1 LVYFRQLFYKGLIMA
16 LSVVILAAGKGTRMQ
31 SSLPKVLHPIGGVPM
46 VQRIINT
53 VNKLGSDPIKPIK
66 IDSINL
72 VYGHGADLLKTA
84 LSDNTLNW
92 CLQAEQLG
100 TGHAVQQAAEF
111 INPQDDVLVLVGD
124 APLIK
129 AETLRKLYAVKANAD
144 VALLTVDL
152 ADPTGMGRIIRDAS
166 GDNITAIVEHKDAT
180 DAQREIAEINTGVM
194 ILNGADLLG
203 WLDGLENNNAQGEFY
218 LTDVIAMAAAQGKSI
233 HSAQPESAVE
243 VEGVNNRV
251 HLAKLERALQLENAQ
266 QAMLAGATLADPARF
281 DVRGDLT
288 VGNDVFIDVN
298 CVFEGT
304 VTLGNNVRIGQNCL
318 LQNCTVA
325 HDTVI
330 EANSI
335 IQEAQ
340 VGEACQVGPYARLRP
355 GSVLSKKAKV
365 GNFVEMK
372 KTTLG
377 EGAKANHL
385 TYLGDAIV
393 GANANIGAGTITCN
407 YDGVNKSQTIIGA
420 NAFIG
425 SNSSLV
431 APVSIGDTATIG
443 AGSVVTKDVEDNA
456 LAIARAKQRHLTGWE
471 RPTKKMT

>member
-1 LVYFRQLFYKGLIMA
+1 MA

-53 VNKLGSDPIKPIK
+53 VNELGADA
-66 IDSINL
+66 INL
-72 VYGHGADLLKTA
+72 VYGHGAELLQK
-84 LSDNTLNW
+84 SIQEDNLNW

-100 TGHAVQQAAEF
+100 TGHAVKQATPF
-111 INPQDDVLVLVGD
+111 IQPEDDVLVLVGD

-129 AETLRKLYAVKANAD
+129 SETLAQLQAVKQTAD
-144 VALLTVDL
+144 VALLTVNLD
-152 ADPTGMGRIIRDAS
+152 DPTGMGRIIRDAS
-166 GDNITAIVEHKDAT
+166 GENITAIVEHKDASDT
-180 DAQREIAEINTGVM
+180 QRAIQEINTGVM
-194 ILNGADLLG
+194 ILNGGDLIG

-218 LTDVIAMAAAQGKSI
+218 LTDVIAMAANAGKTI
-233 HSAQPESAVE
+233 RSAQPASAVE

-251 HLAKLERALQLENAQ
+251 HLSKLERAFQLEQAHH
-266 QAMLAGATLADPARF
+266 AMLAGATLADPARF
-281 DVRGDLT
+281 DVRGELT
-288 VGNDVFIDVN
+288 VGNDVTIDVN
-298 CVFEGT
+298 CVFEGK
-304 VTLGNNVRIGQNCL
+304 VTIGNNVKIGPNCI
-318 LQNCTVA
+318 LQNCQIA
-325 HDTVI
+325 DGAVI

-355 GSVLSKKAKV
+355 GSVLETKAKV

-372 KTTLG
+372 KSTLG

-385 TYLGDAIV
+385 TYLGDATV

-407 YDGVNKSQTIIGA
+407 YDGVNKSATVIGA

-425 SNSSLV
+425 SNSALV
-431 APVSIGDTATIG
+431 APVNIGAMATVG
-443 AGSVVTKDVEDNA
+443 AGSVVTKDVDDDA
-456 LAIARAKQRHLTGWE
+456 LAIARAKQRQMTGWE
-471 RPTKKMT
+471 RPTKK